1 MPMTKYFASIGLLLL
16 LSFPLRADPLV
27 AFGAEP
33 VSGTATAF
41 TLSDLEGKAHPLGQW
56 QGKVVM
62 LNFWA
67 TWCAPCRHEMPG
79 MERLWQRYG
88 DDGFVVVAVSVDEG
102 MARRVANFVEILALT
117 YPILLD
123 PDYAVGDL
131 YQVSGLPYT
140 VLIDREGQLIAE
152 VVGQREWD
160 STEAFTLIESLLSPG
175 DWRENYQR
183 VP

>member
-1 MPMTKYFASIGLLLL
+1 MPMSKYLASIGLFLL
-16 LSFPLRADPLV
+16 LSSPLRADPMEV
-27 AFGAEP
+27 FGAEP
-33 VSGTATAF
+33 VSGSAASF
-41 TLSDLEGKAHPLGQW
+41 MLSGLEGETHALAQW

-67 TWCAPCRHEMPG
+67 TWCTPCRHEMPG

-102 MARRVANFVEILALT
+102 MARRVAKFVEILALT

-140 VLIDREGQLIAE
+140 VLIDREGQLLAE

-160 STEAFTLIESLLSPG
+160 STEAFALIESLLS
-175 DWRENYQR
+175 R
-183 VP
+183 

>member
-1 MPMTKYFASIGLLLL
+1 MIKYLASAGLLLL
-16 LSFPLRADPLV
+16 LSFPLQADPL
-27 AFGAEP
+27 ATFGAEP
-33 VSGTATAF
+33 VSGAATAF
-41 TLSDLEGKAHPLGQW
+41 ILPDLEGEIHALAQW

-67 TWCAPCRHEMPG
+67 TWCAPCRDEMPG

-88 DDGFVVVAVSVDEG
+88 EDGLVVVAISVDEG
-102 MARRVANFVEILALT
+102 MERRVAKFVEILRLT

-131 YQVSGLPYT
+131 YQVSGLPHSL
-140 VLIDREGQLIAE
+140 LIDREGQLIAK

-160 STEAFTLIESLLSPG
+160 SAEAFALIESLLS
-175 DWRENYQR
+175 Q
-183 VP
+183 